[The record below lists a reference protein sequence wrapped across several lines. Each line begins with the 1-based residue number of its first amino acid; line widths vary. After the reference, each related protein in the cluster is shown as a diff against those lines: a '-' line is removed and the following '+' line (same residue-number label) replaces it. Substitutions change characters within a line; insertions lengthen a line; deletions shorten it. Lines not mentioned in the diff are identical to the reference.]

1 LKTHPSSK
9 GSADPRVH
17 TLILVSAPGL
27 YGLIT
32 TSHKPSA
39 RKFKRWVN
47 HEVLPSIA
55 RTGGYTAGRPEEPRD
70 VRLARGLVEAHGVI
84 AEHRGQVA
92 VLTVEKAEEREGR
105 LKAEALAAELA
116 AENAAQAAPAR
127 RRATPP
133 DALDRASTTRNC
145 TFWRGGVTRKTPP
158 DPTSISH

>member
-1 LKTHPSSK
+1 MDGLTGSK

-27 YGLIT
+27 YYLIT
-32 TSHKPSA
+32 TSRKPSA
-39 RKFKRWVN
+39 RKFRRWVN
-47 HEVLPSIA
+47 HDVLPSIQ
-55 RTGGYTAGRPEEPRD
+55 RTGSYTVGRPEEPRD

-84 AEHRGQVA
+84 AEHRGQIA

-133 DALDRASTTRNC
+133 DAPDRASTTRDDASGK
-145 TFWRGGVTRKTPP
+145 GGGSPEKLPAIRP
-158 DPTSISH
+158 